1 MLAHIFNTGQ
11 GVVTERSPHSDWVY
25 FEAAYQQANST
36 DFFSAFIVP
45 SSRDGSQ
52 RPPGSTTSN

>member
-25 FEAAYQQANST
+25 FEAAYQQVFLFTCRGEYKAVCLVEPYQPR
-36 DFFSAFIVP
+36 IHP
-45 SSRDGSQ
+45 
-52 RPPGSTTSN
+52 